1 MFFFINETII
11 INGNYFNIIEDEVS
25 FSYIFRSDRLINL
38 YYINFYFVEYTYGLV
53 VMGVR
58 LLIKKWLV

>member
-1 MFFFINETII
+1 MNETII

>member
-1 MFFFINETII
+1 MNETII

-38 YYINFYFVEYTYGLV
+38 YYINFYFVKYTYGLV

-58 LLIKKWLV
+58 LLIEKWLV